1 MSSECEDARQRQAM
15 CGRRW
20 QVLQATCF
28 EVGSRAGREDL
39 DVRMLGSG
47 RPFVL
52 ELADAL
58 RRGAATEPAA
68 GAAGAA
74 RGLPCW
80 CGGSQAAGSAQKH
93 PEGNQGACLI
103 LLCLSYC
110 PCSHGLLQAGIQKHA

>member
-28 EVGSRAGREDL
+28 EVGSHAGREDL

-52 ELADAL
+52 ELADA
-58 RRGAATEPAA
+58 RGAMPPQSRLQELQEQLAA
-68 GAAGAA
+68 LGAGVEV
-74 RGLPCW
+74 LKM
-80 CGGSQAAGSAQKH
+80 QAAPKS
-93 PEGNQGACLI
+93 I
-103 LLCLSYC
+103 LKAIKVRA
-110 PCSHGLLQAGIQKHA
+110 PD